1 MKYPFFALFA
11 LLSSGLLAQ
20 EFLGISQSRYA
31 GIQGVY
37 ANPAFSTLNQMKR
50 EIGGVGYEFAFSNNF
65 MGINGTLLNDLR
77 SLTIYTSSFRDSY
90 TYDNYSPTTPG
101 QSNFLLNTSIQGPS
115 FTTRLLKERAGF
127 SIYTRRRS
135 YFNVNNID
143 NAFLKQIYE
152 GFKYQPLQNVNL
164 QDNNFE
170 FQFMSW
176 KEIAANFSLRVL
188 NIDRHRLVV
197 GITPKFILGGNA
209 IYLKSNGFNYSVLND
224 STIRVRSA
232 NLEFSHSSGFSLP
245 KIGFG
250 SSFSQVLQDLGQ
262 SPGTGYCL
270 DMGAFYEF
278 KTSKNADVYRLRLGA
293 SITDAGSIRYQES
306 IFSRDFYLQD
316 SATINL
322 NDFKSLDVGKI
333 DTSFLTNFLSRPPAN
348 YFSMRLPTAFHLTA
362 DFRLNRWMYIAAS
375 AFMPFDVPERFGG
388 VKQIRRFSVTPHL
401 EFQQVS
407 IMLPYSSNNYDQANL
422 GFAFRARGMWIGTND
437 LLTLFGSNRQQS
449 LSFFIAT
456 KFPIGLERAE

>member
-90 TYDNYSPTTPG
+90 TYDNYSPTAPG

-143 NAFLKQIYE
+143 NAFFKQIYE

-188 NIDRHRLVV
+188 NVDRHRLVV
-197 GITPKFILGGNA
+197 GVTPKFILGGNA

-245 KIGFG
+245 KINFT
-250 SSFSQVLQDLGQ
+250 SPFSQILQDLGQ
-262 SPGTGYCL
+262 SPGTGYCFDL
-270 DMGAFYEF
+270 GAFYEF
-278 KTSKNADVYRLRLGA
+278 KTSKNADVYRLRVGA
-293 SITDAGSIRYQES
+293 SLTDLGSIRYQES

-316 SATINL
+316 SATISL
-322 NDFKSLDVGKI
+322 NDFKSLDVNKI
-333 DTSFLTNFLSRPPAN
+333 DTSFINNFLSKPPAE
-348 YFSMRLPTAFHLTA
+348 YFSMRLPTAFQLTA
-362 DFRLNRWMYIAAS
+362 DFRLNRWMYVAGS
-375 AFMPFDVPERFGG
+375 AFLPFDVPERFGG
-388 VKQIRRFSVTPHL
+388 VKQIRRFTVTPHL
-401 EFQQVS
+401 EFEQVS

-422 GFAFRARGMWIGTND
+422 GFAFRAKGMWIGTND
-437 LLTLFGSNRQQS
+437 FLTLFGSNRQQS

>member
-1 MKYPFFALFA
+1 M
-11 LLSSGLLAQ
+11 
-20 EFLGISQSRYA
+20 
-31 GIQGVY
+31 
-37 ANPAFSTLNQMKR
+37 
-50 EIGGVGYEFAFSNNF
+50 
-65 MGINGTLLNDLR
+65 
-77 SLTIYTSSFRDSY
+77 
-90 TYDNYSPTTPG
+90 
-101 QSNFLLNTSIQGPS
+101 
-115 FTTRLLKERAGF
+115 
-127 SIYTRRRS
+127 
-135 YFNVNNID
+135 
-143 NAFLKQIYE
+143 
-152 GFKYQPLQNVNL
+152 
-164 QDNNFE
+164 
-170 FQFMSW
+170 
-176 KEIAANFSLRVL
+176 
-188 NIDRHRLVV
+188 
-197 GITPKFILGGNA
+197 
-209 IYLKSNGFNYSVLND
+209 
-224 STIRVRSA
+224 RSA

-362 DFRLNRWMYIAAS
+362 DLRLNRWMYIAAS

-449 LSFFIAT
+449 LSFLIAT

>member
-90 TYDNYSPTTPG
+90 TYDNYSPTAPG

-143 NAFLKQIYE
+143 NAFFKQIYE

-245 KIGFG
+245 KINFT
-250 SSFSQVLQDLGQ
+250 SPFSQILQDLGQ
-262 SPGTGYCL
+262 SPGTGYCFDL
-270 DMGAFYEF
+270 GAFYEF
-278 KTSKNADVYRLRLGA
+278 KTSKNADVYRLRVGA
-293 SITDAGSIRYQES
+293 SLTDLGSIRYQES

-316 SATINL
+316 SATISL
-322 NDFKSLDVGKI
+322 NDFKSLDVNKI
-333 DTSFLTNFLSRPPAN
+333 DTSFINNFLSKPPAE
-348 YFSMRLPTAFHLTA
+348 YFSMRLPTAFQLTA
-362 DFRLNRWMYIAAS
+362 DFRLNRWMYVAGS
-375 AFMPFDVPERFGG
+375 AFLPFDVPERFGG
-388 VKQIRRFSVTPHL
+388 VKQIRRFTVTPHL
-401 EFQQVS
+401 EFEQVS

-422 GFAFRARGMWIGTND
+422 GFAFRAKGMWIGTND
-437 LLTLFGSNRQQS
+437 FLTLFGSNRQQS

>member
-90 TYDNYSPTTPG
+90 TYDNYSPTAPG

-143 NAFLKQIYE
+143 NAFFKQIYE

-188 NIDRHRLVV
+188 NVDRHRLVV
-197 GITPKFILGGNA
+197 GVTPKFILGGDA

-245 KIGFG
+245 KINFT
-250 SSFSQVLQDLGQ
+250 SPFSQILQDLGQ
-262 SPGTGYCL
+262 SPGTGYCFDL
-270 DMGAFYEF
+270 GAFYEF
-278 KTSKNADVYRLRLGA
+278 KTSKNADVYRLRVGA
-293 SITDAGSIRYQES
+293 SLTDLGSIRYQES

-316 SATINL
+316 SATISL
-322 NDFKSLDVGKI
+322 NDFKSLDVNKI
-333 DTSFLTNFLSRPPAN
+333 DTSFINNFLSKPPAE
-348 YFSMRLPTAFHLTA
+348 YFSMRLPTAFQLTA
-362 DFRLNRWMYIAAS
+362 DFRLNRWMYVAGS
-375 AFMPFDVPERFGG
+375 AFLPFDVPERFGG
-388 VKQIRRFSVTPHL
+388 VKQIRRFTVTPHL
-401 EFQQVS
+401 DFEQVS

-422 GFAFRARGMWIGTND
+422 GFAFRAKGMWIGTND
-437 LLTLFGSNRQQS
+437 FLTLFGSNRQQS

>member
-11 LLSSGLLAQ
+11 LLSSGVFAQ

-90 TYDNYSPTTPG
+90 TYDNYSPTAPG

-143 NAFLKQIYE
+143 NAFFKQIYE

-197 GITPKFILGGNA
+197 GVTPKFILGGNA
-209 IYLKSNGFNYSVLND
+209 IYLKSNDFNYSVLND
-224 STIRVRSA
+224 STLRVRSA

-250 SSFSQVLQDLGQ
+250 SSLSQVLQDLGQ
-262 SPGTGYCL
+262 SPGTGYCFDL
-270 DMGAFYEF
+270 GAFYEF
-278 KTSKNADVYRLRLGA
+278 KTSKNADVYRLRVGA
-293 SITDAGSIRYQES
+293 SLTDLGSIRYQES

-316 SATINL
+316 SATISL
-322 NDFKSLDVGKI
+322 NDFKSLDVNKI
-333 DTSFLTNFLSRPPAN
+333 DTSFINNFLSKPPAE
-348 YFSMRLPTAFHLTA
+348 YFSMRLPTAFQLTA
-362 DFRLNRWMYIAAS
+362 DFRLNRWMYVAGS
-375 AFMPFDVPERFGG
+375 AFLPFDVPERFGG

-422 GFAFRARGMWIGTND
+422 GFAFRAKGLWIGTND
-437 LLTLFGSNRQQS
+437 FLTLFGSNRQQS

>member
-1 MKYPFFALFA
+1 MKVRFFVLFS
-11 LLSSGLLAQ
+11 LLSTGVFAQ

-50 EIGGVGYEFAFSNNF
+50 EIGSLGYEFAFSNNF

-90 TYDNYSPTTPG
+90 TYDNYSPTAPG
-101 QSNFLLNTSIQGPS
+101 QSNFIMNTSIQGPS

-143 NAFLKQIYE
+143 NAFFKQIYE
-152 GFKYQPLQNVNL
+152 GFKYKPLQNVNL
-164 QDNNFE
+164 EDDNFE
-170 FQFMSW
+170 FQFMNW

-188 NIDRHRLVV
+188 NVDRHRLVV
-197 GITPKFILGGNA
+197 GVTPKFILGGNA
-209 IYLKSNGFNYSVLND
+209 IYLKSSDFNYTVLND

-232 NLEFSHSSGFSLP
+232 GLEFSHSSGFSMP
-245 KIGFG
+245 KIGIG
-250 SSFSQVLQDLGQ
+250 SPFSQIFQDLSQ
-262 SPGTGYCL
+262 SPGTGYCFDL
-270 DMGAFYEF
+270 GAFYEF

-293 SITDAGSIRYQES
+293 SLTDAGSIRYKES
-306 IFSRDFYLQD
+306 IFSRDFYLND
-316 SATINL
+316 SASVNL
-322 NDFKSLDVGKI
+322 NDFKTLNVNKI
-333 DTSFLTNFLSRPPAN
+333 DTSFITNFLSKPPAD
-348 YFSMRLPTAFHLTA
+348 YFAMRLPTAFQLTA
-362 DFRLNRWMYIAAS
+362 DFRLNRWMYVAGS
-375 AFMPFDVPERFGG
+375 AFMPLDVPERFGG

-401 EFQQVS
+401 EFEQIS
-407 IMLPYSSNNYDQANL
+407 IMLPYSSNNYDQSNL
-422 GFAFRARGMWIGTND
+422 GFAFRAKGMWIGTND

-449 LSFFIAT
+449 LSFYIAT

>member
-90 TYDNYSPTTPG
+90 TYDNYSPTAPG

-143 NAFLKQIYE
+143 NAFFKQIYE

-188 NIDRHRLVV
+188 NVDRHRLVV
-197 GITPKFILGGNA
+197 GVTPKFILGGDA

-245 KIGFG
+245 KINFT
-250 SSFSQVLQDLGQ
+250 SPFSQILQDLGQ
-262 SPGTGYCL
+262 SPGTGYCFDL
-270 DMGAFYEF
+270 GAFYEF
-278 KTSKNADVYRLRLGA
+278 KTSKNADVYRLRVGA
-293 SITDAGSIRYQES
+293 SLTDLGSIRYQES

-316 SATINL
+316 SATISL
-322 NDFKSLDVGKI
+322 NDFKSLDVNKI
-333 DTSFLTNFLSRPPAN
+333 DTSFINNFLSKPPAE
-348 YFSMRLPTAFHLTA
+348 YFSMRLPTAFQLTA
-362 DFRLNRWMYIAAS
+362 DFRLNRWMYVAGS
-375 AFMPFDVPERFGG
+375 AFLPFDVPERFGG
-388 VKQIRRFSVTPHL
+388 VKQIRRFTVTPHL
-401 EFQQVS
+401 EFEQVS

-422 GFAFRARGMWIGTND
+422 GFAFRAKGMWIGTND
-437 LLTLFGSNRQQS
+437 FLTLFGSNRQQS